1 MSVPDLCLIRSRGPS
16 GEAVVLLGIPLVGDL
31 PVTVRARVCST
42 YRQHMVTVARRTAVI
57 LLALSVIGSAVAV
70 VLDLPAQFV
79 SGTPDNEV
87 GTNAVWE
94 GTALSAPVLPLVVL
108 LVGVWLTTRAGW
120 QAVLGAV
127 LLALVGAVMTIGGVG
142 EWSKGLPFSG
152 ADTVVFVLFNVVG
165 LGLSITLV
173 GTAVASLVRRGGE
186 RGSHHP
192 KGQRSA
198 T

>member
-1 MSVPDLCLIRSRGPS
+1 ML
-16 GEAVVLLGIPLVGDL
+16 
-31 PVTVRARVCST
+31 
-42 YRQHMVTVARRTAVI
+42 TVARRTAAI

-70 VLDLPAQFV
+70 VLNLPAQFV

-87 GTNAVWE
+87 GTSALWE

-120 QAVLGAV
+120 QAGLGAL

-165 LGLSITLV
+165 LCLSITLV
-173 GTAVASLVRRGGE
+173 GAAVAGLVRRNGRQGA
-186 RGSHHP
+186 HHRE
-192 KGQRSA
+192 GQRSA
-198 T
+198 S